1 MESQN
6 RVKSMAMTH
15 EKLYQS
21 HNLTSINI
29 FDYVQS
35 LVKDLFSSYLTPASQ
50 ITPIIEIDDV
60 NLNIETA
67 VPCRLIINELVSNSL
82 KYAFPSG
89 REGKIIL
96 SLKLRGEYYELIIS
110 DNGIGFPEDLDF
122 KNTESLGLQLV
133 NSLVGQI
140 NGEIELD
147 RSHGTMFKI
156 IFSEL
161 TYKERI

>member
-1 MESQN
+1 MS
-6 RVKSMAMTH
+6 
-15 EKLYQS
+15 
-21 HNLTSINI
+21 
-29 FDYVQS
+29 
-35 LVKDLFSSYLTPASQ
+35 
-50 ITPIIEIDDV
+50 IIEIDNV

-67 VPCRLIINELVSNSL
+67 VPCGLIINELISNSL

-89 REGKIIL
+89 RGGQIIL
-96 SLKLRGEYYELIIS
+96 SLKLLGKNYELIIS
-110 DNGIGFPEDLDF
+110 DDGIGFPEDLDF

-140 NGEIELD
+140 NGEIELN
-147 RSHGTMFKI
+147 RNQGTSFKI